1 MNKKKLWPPYLWRY
15 LVQQSFQKA
24 HPDAPVMVANA
35 VLILNSWI
43 KETDRGVEWGSG
55 RSTAWLAARCSHL
68 LTVEHDEHWY
78 DKTKAVLENR
88 RLARKVDYRFVPA
101 VGDQMDEPRD
111 HPYAGVADELENA
124 SLDFAIVD
132 GQMRLRCAE
141 KVISKLKP
149 GAILVVDG
157 ANRYL
162 PNRIGS
168 GYSTIQLARED
179 PLNAE
184 WAAFLN
190 QVSSWRALHTSDGLW
205 DTRFWVKPN

>member
-1 MNKKKLWPPYLWRY
+1 MNRKKLWPPYLWRY
-15 LVQQSFQKA
+15 LVQQSFQKT

-68 LTVEHDEHWY
+68 LTVEHDEDWY
-78 DKTKAVLENR
+78 AQTKGELEKR
-88 RLARKVDYRFVPA
+88 RLTRKVDYRYVPA
-101 VGDQMDEPRD
+101 AGDQMDEPRD
-111 HPYAGVADELENA
+111 HPYAGVADELESA

-149 GAILVVDG
+149 GAIMVIDG

-162 PNRIGS
+162 PNRFGT
-168 GYSTIQLARED
+168 GFSTIQHVRKD

-184 WAAFLN
+184 WEAFLN